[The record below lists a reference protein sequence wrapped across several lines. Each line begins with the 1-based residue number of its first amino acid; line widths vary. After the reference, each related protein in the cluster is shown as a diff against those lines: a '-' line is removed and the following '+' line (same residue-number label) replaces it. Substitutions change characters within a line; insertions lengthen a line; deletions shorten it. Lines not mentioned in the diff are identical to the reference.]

1 MQQHHSKESLKER
14 VVSGDLSLKKP
25 LQAAYSSEEL
35 LQITNAL
42 KLAAK
47 LFEPLSRSNLSTQH
61 KVNLPLM
68 ESAVDVAFR
77 LMAAGAPL
85 KHVIAGLLHDSFNGY
100 VNGSRDELAKNIDRK
115 FGQTSED
122 GIISPLLSRVST
134 PDRADA
140 EVWLARKKEIVQT
153 ILDTVP
159 AESLRSTPFKPEDLE
174 FVLSALRASHNLF
187 SQATARS
194 GGPSEQLS
202 TLRHTFP
209 ADSLRSSP
217 LKIRPPEV
225 GELVLSAP
233 PAGFIPAS
241 FNLFDQAK
249 PRPWGP
255 NEQLSMFRHSAEVG
269 LLLFGSGQ
277 PKEVVAAGL
286 MHDFYEGYV
295 STPREQIEA
304 HVIMHFGEEVHHL
317 ISAVT
322 EPPKAATPGNWRERK
337 LAVVQKLQGEDA
349 TANTIVCASKIS
361 TIAEGNKFLYEAG
374 VIDEWSSGSWA
385 DNLAVFK
392 ELRDL
397 FTRKGVP
404 ADLIKRYDLE
414 ITRWS
419 SWEKSTIH

>member
-1 MQQHHSKESLKER
+1 MHEHHSEESLAPNVIADKLGT
-14 VVSGDLSLKKP
+14 VP
-25 LQAAYSSEEL
+25 HLQAAYSSEEL

-47 LFEPLSRSNLSTQH
+47 LFEPISRSNLSTQH
-61 KVNLPLM
+61 NVNLPLM
-68 ESAVDVAFR
+68 EYAVDVGFR
-77 LMAAGAPL
+77 LMAGGAPL
-85 KHVIAGLLHDSFNGY
+85 KQVIAGLLHDSFNGY
-100 VNGSRDELAKNIDRK
+100 VIGSRDELARNIDRK

-122 GIISPLLSRVST
+122 GVISPLLSRVST

-159 AESLRSTPFKPEDLE
+159 EGSLRSTPYTPEDLD

-187 SQATARS
+187 
-194 GGPSEQLS
+194 
-202 TLRHTFP
+202 
-209 ADSLRSSP
+209 
-217 LKIRPPEV
+217 
-225 GELVLSAP
+225 
-233 PAGFIPAS
+233 
-241 FNLFDQAK
+241 NQAK

-255 NEQLSMFRHSAEVG
+255 TEQLSMFRHSAEVG

-277 PKEVVAAGL
+277 SKEIVAAGL

-304 HVIMHFGEEVHHL
+304 LVIVQFGEEVHHL

-322 EPPKAATPGNWRERK
+322 EPPKAQAAGNWRERK
-337 LAVVQKLQGEDA
+337 LSVVSKLREEDA
-349 TANTIVCASKIS
+349 RANTIACASKIS

-374 VIDEWSSGSWA
+374 VIEEWSSGSWA
-385 DNLAVFK
+385 DNLAVFND
-392 ELRDL
+392 LRTL
-397 FTRKGVP
+397 FAQKGVP

-414 ITRWS
+414 LKRWS
-419 SWEKSTIH
+419 SWEEPTVH